1 MVCSLF
7 LSVLLC
13 SLAWLAVYCENLQIH
28 WFETMAVLLLSSK
41 NLEFCASHSQFGTS
55 REKNFVF
62 LPRCA
67 KLTVLS
73 TKLKVFCFEK
83 QNCHSCSSMK
93 RVNSHSALLTLLV
106 CKAKQTEK
114 WKKPFRSEHLV
125 FLFQQNIFFEIKL
138 KERTICHKRF
148 DINV

>member
-1 MVCSLF
+1 MHAFSSLFSIRVIQEKKEPSFNFISNKIICWHKKKLRALSLMVCSLF

-13 SLAWLAVYCENLQIH
+13 SPAWLAVYCENLQIH

-73 TKLKVFCFEK
+73 TKLKVFWWEK
-83 QNCHSCSSMK
+83 QNCHSCKSM
-93 RVNSHSALLTLLV
+93 NL
-106 CKAKQTEK
+106 
-114 WKKPFRSEHLV
+114 
-125 FLFQQNIFFEIKL
+125 
-138 KERTICHKRF
+138 
-148 DINV
+148 